1 MKIDGC
7 TGIEPIIV
15 VARNSRSTI
24 APHSIGQESAANRMF
39 GVDDMVYGNNGSPD
53 LVVMGGDSCS
63 KRHEF
68 ESRHCILD
76 GHFSRLFVEKI
87 VMCV

>member
-1 MKIDGC
+1 M
-7 TGIEPIIV
+7 
-15 VARNSRSTI
+15 
-24 APHSIGQESAANRMF
+24 
-39 GVDDMVYGNNGSPD
+39 VDGNNGSPG
-53 LVVMGGDSCS
+53 LVVMGGNSCS
-63 KRHEF
+63 KGCEF